1 MIEGK
6 QQTLTTDKPKNLGMT
21 LLLYLLGLFMGALDT
36 GIVSPARGV
45 IQNQLG
51 VNETTGIW
59 MITIFTLAYAT
70 SIPISGK
77 LADRYGR
84 KNMYLVSIALFGI
97 GSLICS
103 FSASSGGFAMLLV
116 GRVIQALGGGGIMPI
131 VTAEIGT
138 SFPPEKR
145 GMALG
150 MVGGVYG
157 IANVLGAS
165 AGTFIL
171 GLAGNS
177 GWHWLFLINVPISLF
192 IVVGAIFTLEN
203 HRAETSLRRM
213 DTWGS
218 VLLTGM
224 ILSLMYA
231 LTNIEF
237 FDFLNSLTSLSV
249 FPFLILFVLLVPVF
263 ILVELRAEDPIL
275 PMKYFRDGNMVITF
289 ISSLLVG
296 TALMGMVFV
305 PQFAENALKMP
316 TGTGGYF
323 VTGLGLFAGI
333 GAMLSGRLIDRFGA
347 KIVLIGGFGFTL
359 ISGLFLAFVATQ
371 TPTMPAVLT
380 GLFLMG
386 CGMGFTMGT
395 PLNYMVLSIVPKEE
409 SSSALSTLSLIRS
422 IGTAIS
428 PALMIGF
435 IANAGAG
442 LQTTLMDALP
452 MPPSSLEIRQVEE
465 LKPLIKEIQENP
477 ELAKNVPAGMLDID
491 KMMAGNNASF
501 DMTSGDASL
510 PDDLLNDLQS
520 ADVTNIVVR
529 VKNIADYMYQTNV
542 TPDIVNAASGGVQ
555 KGIDGMRAGLSEMDK
570 ARVELEARLAEAVAK
585 KAELDKGIADMNEG
599 IQGVRSGIEG
609 LGKAIAGMDKGINEQ
624 KSTLDGMYKAL
635 AAIKA
640 SAPADRSSEVKGG
653 MPADMPAGMTGE
665 MPAGMTGEM
674 PAGMTGDVAP
684 AMSADAL
691 QAGISG
697 LESARKALLKKRDDA
712 VAQKAELE
720 MKLADM
726 LAAQDGMSEGSAGLE
741 QAVTGMREGLVQMED
756 GKALIERTVAKM
768 TEVRDAVP
776 GAFERARTDYLA
788 SLDKEGPVLESLFQ
802 KGLNGG
808 FHDMYLMVSILAA
821 FAVLVLLFYRERRA
835 QMA

>member
-1 MIEGK
+1 MEDK
-6 QQTLTTDKPKNLGMT
+6 QTNQKNHRESKTQSGADATSASALSTDKPKNLGMT

-84 KNMYLVSIALFGI
+84 KIMYLVSIALFGI

-171 GLAGNS
+171 NIAGNS
-177 GWHWLFLINVPISLF
+177 GWHWLFLINAPISLF
-192 IVVGAIFTLEN
+192 IIVAAIFTLDN
-203 HRAETSLRRM
+203 HRGETPLRKM

-218 VLLTGM
+218 ILLTGM

-237 FDFLNSLTSLSV
+237 FDFVNSFTSLSV
-249 FPFLILFVLLVPVF
+249 YPFLITFVLLVPAF
-263 ILVELRAEDPIL
+263 IYVERRAEDPIM
-275 PMKYFRDGNMVITF
+275 PMKYFRDGNMVIAF
-289 ISSLLVG
+289 MASMLVG

-316 TGTGGYF
+316 TGAGGYF

-333 GAMLSGRLIDRFGA
+333 GAMLSGRLIDRFGP

-371 TPTMPAVLT
+371 FQTLPIVLA

-395 PLNYMVLSIVPKEE
+395 PLNYMVLSIVPKSE
-409 SSSALSTLSLIRS
+409 SSSALSTLSLVRS

-442 LQTTLMDALP
+442 LQATLMDALP
-452 MPPSSLEIRQVEE
+452 MPPSRLEIRQVEE
-465 LKPLIKEIQENP
+465 LKPFVEKIKANP
-477 ELAKNVPAGMLDID
+477 DLAKNVPADMLDID
-491 KMMAGNNASF
+491 KMMKGNSTSF
-501 DMTSGDASL
+501 DMTSGDATL
-510 PDDLLNDLQS
+510 PEDLLNDLQS

-529 VKNIADYMYQTNV
+529 VKSIADYMYKTNV
-542 TPDIVNAASGGVQ
+542 TPDVVKAATGGVQ
-555 KGIDGMRAGLSEMDK
+555 KGIDGMSAGLSELDK
-570 ARVELEARLAEAVAK
+570 ARSELEAKLAEAIAK
-585 KAELDKGIADMNEG
+585 KAELDRNIADMDEG
-599 IQGVRSGIEG
+599 ILGVKR
-609 LGKAIAGMDKGINEQ
+609 
-624 KSTLDGMYKAL
+624 
-635 AAIKA
+635 
-640 SAPADRSSEVKGG
+640 
-653 MPADMPAGMTGE
+653 
-665 MPAGMTGEM
+665 
-674 PAGMTGDVAP
+674 
-684 AMSADAL
+684 
-691 QAGISG
+691 GISG
-697 LESARKALLKKRDDA
+697 LESAMATLQGQRGDTAARKM
-712 VAQKAELE
+712 ELE
-720 MKLADM
+720 KKLTDM
-726 LAAQDGMSEGSAGLE
+726 QAAQTGMREGAAGLE
-741 QAVTGMREGLVQMED
+741 QAVAGMREGLAQMVD
-756 GKALIERTVAKM
+756 SKDLIEQTVAKM
-768 TEVRDAVP
+768 SEVRDAVP
-776 GAFERARTDYLA
+776 GAFEDARIGYLA
-788 SLDKEGPVLESLFQ
+788 TLDKQGPELESLFQ

-808 FHDMYLMVSILAA
+808 FQDMYLMVSILAA
-821 FAVLVLLFYRERRA
+821 FAILVLLFYKESRVETA
-835 QMA
+835 